1 MTFTKDNVSETKS
14 TEVLFC
20 KWCLDYFNNRM
31 KKFQESQI
39 AFAPKENNMIRATT
53 NIKSSVFTEHIK
65 PKDPQ
70 NNFHKKAYYFSQGK
84 NPEIEIEREI

>member
-1 MTFTKDNVSETKS
+1 
-14 TEVLFC
+14 
-20 KWCLDYFNNRM
+20 
-31 KKFQESQI
+31 
-39 AFAPKENNMIRATT
+39 MIRGTT

-84 NPEIEIEREI
+84 NPEIEIEREILEEDNVLDKEAIRKLLPF